1 MRGRNP
7 PPVLELAEHDLDRV
21 VTFVPALVVPYGR
34 LPFLPARAAWA
45 YLIVVQGLPEPVGI
59 VATISEQPLHVGQP
73 AEQRSR
79 LNVVAEGAGGQEQ
92 IDGAALAIA
101 NGVQLRVPFL
111 GRNGPPD
118 RLLLPQTLWFGQ
130 SGVHAPFFNAQ
141 AGRRALGLQRGS
153 VDHHSCLLIVLGG
166 QTRHDLGE
174 DALIAPSF
182 PTVVKYLVGAVLP
195 WGAAPPQP
203 VAINEDN
210 AT

>member
-1 MRGRNP
+1 MTGRNP

-101 NGVQLRVPFL
+101 NGVQLRVPFSGETVPRTVYYSL
-111 GRNGPPD
+111 KPFGSANQASTPPFLTPKLD
-118 RLLLPQTLWFGQ
+118 AVRWAFR
-130 SGVHAPFFNAQ
+130 GV
-141 AGRRALGLQRGS
+141 ALT
-153 VDHHSCLLIVLGG
+153 I
-166 QTRHDLGE
+166 
-174 DALIAPSF
+174 
-182 PTVVKYLVGAVLP
+182 TVVSS
-195 WGAAPPQP
+195 
-203 VAINEDN
+203 
-210 AT
+210 